1 MLNDGHRA
9 ARISGRQRVAGFSF
23 RPVYVLFSYRVY
35 QFGFA
40 HVGLDEHGNSAFM
53 ETSVEARRVFSFASF
68 SRIEV
73 RLGRLLAIP

>member
-53 ETSVEARRVFSFASF
+53 ESLSLSLYLFAF
-68 SRIEV
+68 
-73 RLGRLLAIP
+73 LTLLLINDVYLENYWA